1 MEVSFKVLELISRS
15 LGLPSKH
22 LNEFFKDDMSISW
35 LNSYPEC
42 LKPELALGIRG
53 HRDVGALTLIYHDEV
68 GGLEMKCKE
77 NGQWVPAPPM
87 PNSFVLNVADCM
99 QVLTNDKYESVEHRA
114 MVNDTRRRLSIPLFL
129 IPSHYVM
136 IKPLDELA
144 CGVLSSVVDIKDK
157 RSNIKMSIN
166 LVEHG
171 LAKCGLANSTNIEYP
186 RFKQTSL

>member
-136 IKPLDELA
+136 IKPLDELVSEENPPKFKEFNLGKFTRQRM
-144 CGVLSSVVDIKDK
+144 CEGLKNMGVVDIRIDNF
-157 RSNIKMSIN
+157 RI
-166 LVEHG
+166 
-171 LAKCGLANSTNIEYP
+171 
-186 RFKQTSL
+186 